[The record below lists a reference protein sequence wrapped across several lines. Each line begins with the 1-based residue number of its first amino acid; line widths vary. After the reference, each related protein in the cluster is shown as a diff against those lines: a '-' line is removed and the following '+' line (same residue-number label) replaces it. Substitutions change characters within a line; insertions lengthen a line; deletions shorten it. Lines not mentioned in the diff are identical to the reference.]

1 MPSSKAANKRSAPES
16 ATSTEAKQPKAT
28 ESDELDDLFASA
40 EVVAP
45 KIVNKAG
52 TNAADDG
59 APLDSTLKIPEGYS
73 LAYNPGQTN
82 TIKAVVTGASAKYNQ
97 NGPTS
102 VRLTCKVL
110 NIKNAGADVTR
121 AGSMM
126 IIALSKN
133 DKVKD
138 ASGIDI
144 NARLIPTGTTPV
156 LYKGTEIFSLTVTL
170 GKITHQGLK
179 EAEVSKLVPG
189 AEVELRDVYYN
200 TSGMGKPW
208 LTCTDFKV
216 TKTRASHDGVAFA
229 LGEIANCG
237 TSLMLGAALNSAVF
251 RGGEAPTVETKPCFD
266 VCKEL
271 IENTKADLCGLLS
284 GKYPSFH
291 SPAEALKL
299 EGSDTQ
305 VGPTLLFRK
314 TKISPPDVEGKG
326 LFFDNAKA
334 ALVYASARNGDP
346 DKLAAL
352 FPGGAVVASDWGT
365 TRSLTTHPTFGEMY
379 VLPTKQSYIP
389 NAGMLQS
396 GAAPFTMKH
405 VLAVMNAITIKVPLA
420 VLAAQFGVNERET
433 LELLMDNIY
442 PVANMA
448 FMGTKAMIYTRNY
461 ENDDYS
467 QDVLIDSPNQLT
479 VDVHG
484 TLRNV
489 GLRLSLATVSGL
501 FGGAAFSTVDPISG
515 ESLVDMMGGDHKPV
529 VSKLSANGGV
539 ASLREQSVSLN
550 DDTLE
555 FYGVVPNAIK
565 IAMADGN
572 LNCGTDETV
581 GDAAFL
587 AAGGGTVEGCA
598 AMLKNRE
605 LAVFAVRVK
614 TKTIATSTSAAE

>member
-1 MPSSKAANKRSAPES
+1 MQSSKAPTKRPAPES
-16 ATSTEAKQPKAT
+16 AKDNEAKQPKAIT
-28 ESDELDDLFASA
+28 ESNELDDLFYDA
-40 EVVAP
+40 EIVAP
-45 KIVNKAG
+45 KIVNKAD
-52 TNAADDG
+52 TNGAADDTT
-59 APLDSTLKIPEGYS
+59 LDSTLKIPEGYS
-73 LAYNPGQTN
+73 LAYSPGQTN
-82 TIKAVVTGASAKYNQ
+82 MIKALVAGSSPKYNQ

-102 VRLTCKVL
+102 VKLTCMAL
-110 NIKNAGADVTR
+110 HIKNAGTDITC
-121 AGSMM
+121 AGPMM
-126 IIALSKN
+126 TIALSKN
-133 DKVKD
+133 EKVKD

-170 GKITHQGLK
+170 GKLTHQGLK
-179 EAEVSKLVPG
+179 EAEVAKLVPG
-189 AEVELRDVYYN
+189 TEIELRDVYFN
-200 TSGMGKPW
+200 TSGMGMPW

-229 LGEIANCG
+229 LGKIAGCG
-237 TSLMLGAALNSAVF
+237 TSLMLGAALNSVPVF

-271 IENTKADLCGLLS
+271 IENTKVDLCGLLS

-291 SPAEALKL
+291 SPLEPLKFEESEA
-299 EGSDTQ
+299 Q
-305 VGPTLLFRK
+305 VGSTLLFRK
-314 TKISPPDVEGKG
+314 TKISPPGAEGKG
-326 LFFDNAKA
+326 VFFDDAKV
-334 ALVYASARNGDP
+334 ALFYARNGDP
-346 DKLAAL
+346 DKLAAH
-352 FPGGAVVASDWGT
+352 FAGGAIVASDWGT

-379 VLPTKQSYIP
+379 VLPTKQSCIP
-389 NAGMLQS
+389 SVGMIQS
-396 GAAPFTMKH
+396 DAAPFAMKH
-405 VLAVMNAITIKVPLA
+405 VLTVVNAITIKVPLA
-420 VLAAQFGVNERET
+420 TLAGPFGVNERET
-433 LELLMDNIY
+433 LELLMNNVY
-442 PVANMA
+442 PVADMA
-448 FMGTKAMIYTRNY
+448 FMATKAKIYTRNY

-467 QDVLIDSPNQLT
+467 QDVLIDTPNQFS
-479 VDVHG
+479 VDVLG

-501 FGGAAFSTVDPISG
+501 FNGAAFSTVDPISG

-572 LNCGTDETV
+572 LNCGTDETI

>member
-1 MPSSKAANKRSAPES
+1 MSSSKTPTKRSVSKQSPNS
-16 ATSTEAKQPKAT
+16 EAKQQKTAD
-28 ESDELDDLFASA
+28 SDDLDDLFADTQVSA
-40 EVVAP
+40 PV
-45 KIVNKAG
+45 IVSSKMA
-52 TNAADDG
+52 TNGAVDDTT
-59 APLDSTLKIPEGYS
+59 LDSTLEVPEGYS

-82 TIKAVVTGASAKYNQ
+82 TIKALVTGASAKYNQ
-97 NGPTS
+97 IGPTS
-102 VRLTCKVL
+102 VKLTCKAL
-110 NIKNAGADVTR
+110 NIKNAGADITR
-121 AGSMM
+121 AGPMM
-126 IIALSKN
+126 AIALSKN

-156 LYKGTEIFSLTVTL
+156 LYKSTEMFSLTVTL
-170 GKITHQGLK
+170 GKLAHQGLK
-179 EAEVSKLVPG
+179 EDAVAKLVAG
-189 AEVELRDVYYN
+189 AEIELRDVYFN
-200 TSGMGKPW
+200 TSGMGMPW
-208 LTCTDFKV
+208 LTCTEFKV
-216 TKTRASHDGVAFA
+216 TKTRASHNGMAFA
-229 LGEIANCG
+229 LDAIAGCG

-251 RGGEAPTVETKPCFD
+251 RGAKAPTVEAKPSFNASKAL
-266 VCKEL
+266 V
-271 IENTKADLCGLLS
+271 ENTKADLCGQLS
-284 GKYPSFH
+284 GKYPSFN
-291 SPAEALKL
+291 SPPGALKL
-299 EGSDTQ
+299 EDSETQ

-314 TKISPPDVEGKG
+314 TKILPPGVEGKG
-326 LFFDNAKA
+326 VYFDDAKA
-334 ALVYASARNGDP
+334 ALYFKRNGDL

-352 FPGGAVVASDWGT
+352 FAGSAIVASDWGM
-365 TRSLTTHPTFGEMY
+365 TRALTTHPTFGDMY

-389 NAGMLQS
+389 NVEMIKS
-396 GAAPFTMKH
+396 DTTPFAMKH
-405 VLAVMNAITIKVPLA
+405 VLTVDNGITIKVPLTT
-420 VLAAQFGVNERET
+420 LAAPFGVNERET
-433 LELLMDNIY
+433 LELLMNNVY

-448 FMGTKAMIYTRNY
+448 FMGTKAKIYTRNY
-461 ENDDYS
+461 DNNDYS
-467 QDVLIDSPNQLT
+467 QDMLIDTPNQFT
-479 VDVHG
+479 VDVLS

-489 GLRLSLATVSGL
+489 GLRLSFETVSGL
-501 FGGAAFSTVDPISG
+501 FGGAAFSTVAPISG

-539 ASLREQSVSLN
+539 ASLREQSVVLK

-614 TKTIATSTSAAE
+614 TKTIATSSTAAP